1 MRQTT
6 RRWAGIP
13 HRLIPF
19 GAVVLAV
26 LLATLAPAAPAPTD
40 GLRSQALTHE
50 AEGNWLQACREYDEL
65 IRRDRGD
72 VGARDGYH
80 RCFRQYQ
87 ILRRHSDRGYRDTL
101 KELEPSDALGI
112 YDSVLTTVSLTYVDR
127 GKTDLNALF
136 KHGVQEVRYAL
147 DQPAFVQNHLPG
159 ATPDGLRK
167 FKERLAA
174 WPESKVEKLS
184 DVHGL
189 IPRLAGIAK
198 ELGLVADR
206 RRLTVVL
213 TLEFAFGAC
222 TGLDEYSLFLTPAQ
236 HEAIVATLRG
246 KFVGV
251 GIDVAVGE
259 QGLVITR
266 VYPGGPAAAPDKG
279 LTEGSRIVRI
289 DKHVI
294 DEHTRADQAAEWLRG
309 ERDTPVTL
317 EVIPPEEAK
326 SKAVTLQ
333 RQPVFIRSVELTPP
347 ERERMTTLPDDIGYL
362 RITHFQDTTVQEVR
376 EALLQLQSRPTEL
389 RGLVLDLRGNPGG
402 SVIPAVKVAELFLPD
417 GLIVNM
423 SSRFKDFDGEFRVKD
438 SMNPFALPMCVLVDG
453 ETASAAELL
462 AGALKENGRAR
473 LFGETTF
480 GKGSIQC
487 IIPLEKSP
495 GGIRITVAKFTSP
508 RKNPYTNTG
517 VAPDF
522 PVDPSAALEYAVREL
537 NRMPRSM
544 PMSNGMSEMAP
555 DPM

>member
-40 GLRSQALTHE
+40 GLRSQALKNE
-50 AEGNWLQACREYDEL
+50 AEGNWLQACRDYDEL

-72 VGARDGYH
+72 VGAREGYH

-87 ILRRHSDRGYRDTL
+87 IFRRHSDRAYRDTL

-127 GKTDLNALF
+127 GKTDLTSLF
-136 KHGVQEVRYAL
+136 KHGVQEVRHAL

-159 ATPDGLRK
+159 ATPDGLRR

-174 WPESKVEKLS
+174 WPESRVEKLS

-198 ELGLVADR
+198 ELGLVTDR

-236 HEAIVATLRG
+236 HEAVVAALRG

-266 VYPGGPAAAPDKG
+266 VYDGSPAKKELP
-279 LTEGSRIVRI
+279 EGARIVRI
-289 DKHVI
+289 DKQTI

-309 ERDTPVTL
+309 EPGTPVTL
-317 EVIPPEEAK
+317 EVVFPGETK
-326 SKAVTLQ
+326 SREFSLQ
-333 RQPVFIRSVELTPP
+333 RRSVFIPSVELTPP
-347 ERERMTTLPDDIGYL
+347 ERERMTALPDDIGYL

-376 EALLQLQSRPTEL
+376 EALLRLQTQSPDL

-487 IIPLEKSP
+487 IIPLVKSP

-517 VAPDF
+517 VAPNF
-522 PVDPSAALEYAVREL
+522 PVDPSAALLEAVREL
-537 NRMPRSM
+537 NSMPR

-555 DPM
+555 APM

>member
-1 MRQTT
+1 M
-6 RRWAGIP
+6 
-13 HRLIPF
+13 
-19 GAVVLAV
+19 

-40 GLRSQALTHE
+40 GLRSQALKNE
-50 AEGNWLQACREYDEL
+50 AEGNWLQACRDYDEL

-72 VGARDGYH
+72 VGAREGYH

-87 ILRRHSDRGYRDTL
+87 IFRRHSDRAYRDTL

-127 GKTDLNALF
+127 GKTDLTSLF

-147 DQPAFVQNHLPG
+147 DQPAFVQSHLPG
-159 ATPDGLRK
+159 ATPDGLRR

-174 WPESKVEKLS
+174 WPESRVEKLS

-198 ELGLVADR
+198 ELGLVTDR

-236 HEAIVATLRG
+236 HEAVVAALRG

-266 VYPGGPAAAPDKG
+266 VYDDGPADGARLKPR
-279 LTEGSRIVRI
+279 TRIVRI
-289 DKHVI
+289 DKQTI

-309 ERDTPVTL
+309 EPGTPVTL
-317 EVIPPEEAK
+317 EVILPGETK
-326 SKAVTLQ
+326 SQEFTLQ
-333 RQPVFIRSVELTPP
+333 RQSVAINSVEHRLLDPQDGV
-347 ERERMTTLPDDIGYL
+347 PDRDVGLI

-376 EALLQLQSRPTEL
+376 DALLRLQTLAPDM

-522 PVDPSAALEYAVREL
+522 PVDPSAALLEAVREL
-537 NRMPRSM
+537 NSMPRPM
-544 PMSNGMSEMAP
+544 RMSNGMTPGSM
-555 DPM
+555 